1 MLSARGFVLTA
12 TALLVTLIVTSGA
25 QLPPNLAPGW
35 LHRQHDT
42 YQAIWPQGWSYFATP
57 DGVTTTG
64 VYRPSA
70 DNRRYTVA
78 TPPLTSA
85 DNLWGLSRRGSARF
99 VDVVSVENRIP
110 AANWRPCVASTVEG
124 CAGPLS
130 SAPAVTVDN
139 HLAWPPLCGRF
150 VLTHER
156 GGNPGRQIV
165 AVARVE
171 LTCTG

>member
-25 QLPPNLAPGW
+25 QLPSDLAPGW

-64 VYRPSA
+64 VYRA
-70 DNRRYTVA
+70 GAGNRRYPVA
-78 TPPLTSA
+78 TQPLTA
-85 DNLWGLSRRGSARF
+85 AENLGGLSRRGSAQF
-99 VDVVSVENRIP
+99 VNVVSVERRIP
-110 AANWRPCVASTVEG
+110 ATEWRPCAASTVED

-130 SAPAVTVDN
+130 SAPTVTIDN
-139 HLAWPPLCGRF
+139 HLAWPPLCGAF
-150 VLTHER
+150 VVTHER
-156 GGNPGRQIV
+156 AGNSVRRIV

>member
-1 MLSARGFVLTA
+1 MLSARGLVLTA

-25 QLPPNLAPGW
+25 QLPSRFAPGW

-57 DGVTTTG
+57 DGVTTTR
-64 VYRPSA
+64 VYRPGA

-78 TPPLTSA
+78 TRPLTSA
-85 DNLWGLSRRGSARF
+85 DNLWGLSRRESAQF
-99 VDVVSVENRIP
+99 VNVVSVGNRIP
-110 AANWRPCVASTVEG
+110 AAYWRPCVASTVEG
-124 CAGPLS
+124 CTGPLS
-130 SAPAVTVDN
+130 SAPTVTIDN
-139 HLAWPPLCGRF
+139 HRAWPRLCGP
-150 VLTHER
+150 VVVTHEQVADAVR
-156 GGNPGRQIV
+156 RIV

>member
-25 QLPPNLAPGW
+25 QLPSGLAPGW

-78 TPPLTSA
+78 TQPLTSTE
-85 DNLWGLSRRGSARF
+85 NLGGLSRRGSAQF
-99 VDVVSVENRIP
+99 VIVMSVERRVP
-110 AANWRPCVASTVEG
+110 VTDWRPCAASTVDG
-124 CAGPLS
+124 CAGPLA
-130 SAPAVTVDN
+130 SAPAVAIDN

-156 GGNPGRQIV
+156 AGNPDRRIV